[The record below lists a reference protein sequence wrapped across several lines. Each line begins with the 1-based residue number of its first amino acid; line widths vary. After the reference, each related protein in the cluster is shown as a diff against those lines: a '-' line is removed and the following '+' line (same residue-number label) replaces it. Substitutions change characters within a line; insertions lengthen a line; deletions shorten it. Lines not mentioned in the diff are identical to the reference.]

1 MGVATLSVV
10 KGIESQLH
18 VINIFFILSSLG
30 DFVNN

>member
-1 MGVATLSVV
+1 MGVATSSVA